1 MRFNKKLLAILTL
14 AALPLASSHAGWMR
28 SEGEIATS
36 AGFMVKD
43 NGGIFDRQGTSMR
56 NTCGGGVNVPM
67 YAEYGQSYY
76 HTLYASTSVDSFSCG
91 ATKMQ
96 GFNDIETGMRGHM
109 DYFTDHN
116 WEVAAIF
123 PQHTSPT
130 GATNQPKHFGVKVGV
145 HSSSRLDPYQSFLTE
160 NEIQKSVFS
169 YGAGLKYW
177 TGDVPGEVWTYLSYG
192 RILTEAD
199 WAKEIG
205 GWSLVA
211 RLDGKTSLGK
221 ERVSIAGNAPGVVD
235 PHDRFSLITGQ
246 LGFSRSLSLTDS
258 VYIGLEQG
266 LWGRNIGSPSGVFAT
281 YSKVWRGQ

>member
-1 MRFNKKLLAILTL
+1 MKFNKKILATLIL
-14 AALPLASSHAGWMR
+14 AALPIAQAQAGWMR
-28 SEGEIATS
+28 SEGEFAAS

-43 NGGIFDRQGTSMR
+43 NGNIFDRQGSSMR

-76 HTLYASTSVDSFSCG
+76 HTFYASTSVDSFSCG
-91 ATKMQ
+91 ATKLQ
-96 GFNDIETGMRGHM
+96 GFNDIEAGVRGHM
-109 DYFTDHN
+109 DYAIDHN

-123 PQHTSPT
+123 PQHISPT
-130 GATNQPKHFGVKVGV
+130 GPVTQPKHFGVKLGI

-169 YGAGLKYW
+169 YGAGIKYW
-177 TGDVPGEVWTYLSYG
+177 TGNVPGEAWTYLSYG

-205 GWSLVA
+205 GWSLLA
-211 RLDGKTSLGK
+211 RLDAKTSLGK
-221 ERVSIAGNAPGVVD
+221 TYTSVPGNGLVD
-235 PHDRFSLITGQ
+235 PHDNFSLITGQ
-246 LGFSRSLSLTDS
+246 LGFSRSLNLTDS

-266 LWGRNIGSPSGVFAT
+266 LWGRNIGSPSGIFAT